1 MVDRPDPEKLPLD
14 GKFQKCVVGE
24 ALGVQEEAVE
34 VVLCLVEDAFDVFL
48 LLFGGIFEGGTDGS
62 GDHGFEFGLLLYF
75 IAVISD

>member
-1 MVDRPDPEKLPLD
+1 MGL
-14 GKFQKCVVGE
+14 
-24 ALGVQEEAVE
+24 QEEAIE
-34 VVLCLVEDAFDVFL
+34 VVLGLLEDAMDVFL